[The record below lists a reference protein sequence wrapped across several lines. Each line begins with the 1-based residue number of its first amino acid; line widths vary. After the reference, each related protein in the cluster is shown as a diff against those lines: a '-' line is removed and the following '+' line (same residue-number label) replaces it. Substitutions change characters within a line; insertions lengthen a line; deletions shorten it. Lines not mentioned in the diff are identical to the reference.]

1 MGTKQVNSVTKAVE
15 LLECFTDPR
24 IDWTLKTLVEHLD
37 MPKTTVHRMLSTLVD
52 IDYLIVDPL
61 RKTYH
66 VGPNF
71 LMLASCVS
79 GQSDLRIACRPE
91 LERLSASVNESTSL
105 SKLSG
110 TNIYYLDFV
119 EPERPLLTTT
129 KSGPIVPAH
138 LTSGGKLLLSEQSEG
153 FLEKYYALLPGMEA
167 PTSNSIRTK
176 EALQVELEK
185 IRLNGYSIDNEEI
198 EEGLCCIAAPV
209 RDCNGNLVAA
219 ISVSGTAVRVRER
232 MDEYKAKV
240 IQSARSLSV
249 MLGG

>member
-1 MGTKQVNSVTKAVE
+1 MSTKQVNSVVKAIE

-24 IDWTLKTLVEHLD
+24 IDWTLKTLVEHLNL
-37 MPKTTVHRMLSTLVD
+37 PKTTVYRMLSTLVD
-52 IDYLIVDPL
+52 IDYLIVDPV

-79 GQSDLRIACRPE
+79 GQSDFRIACRPE
-91 LERLSASVNESTSL
+91 LEKLSASINESAAL

-110 TNIYYLDFV
+110 INMYYLDFV
-119 EPERPLLTTT
+119 EPDRPLLTTT

-138 LTSGGKLLLSEQSEG
+138 LTSGGKVLLSEQSES

-176 EALQVELEK
+176 EALQEELKK
-185 IRLNGYSIDNEEI
+185 IRSNGYSIDNEEI

-209 RDCNGNLVAA
+209 RDRNGSVVAA
-219 ISVSGTAVRVRER
+219 ISISGPAVRVRER
-232 MDEYKAKV
+232 MNDYRAKV
-240 IQSARSLSV
+240 IQSAHNLSV
-249 MLGG
+249 MLGY